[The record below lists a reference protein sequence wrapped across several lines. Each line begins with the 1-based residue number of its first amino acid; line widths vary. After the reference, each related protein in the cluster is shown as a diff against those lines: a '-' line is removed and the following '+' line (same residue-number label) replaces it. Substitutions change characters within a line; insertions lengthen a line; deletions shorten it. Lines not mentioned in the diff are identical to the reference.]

1 MTLPPKTSPGRTH
14 PWLALRVRFLVFFVV
29 AVTLV
34 ALTTE
39 EVGARFRRDALED
52 EALAAAGAAALGV
65 AEDLSDQAA
74 LPTAP
79 ELEQLLV
86 NYQQLVPTL
95 RSLSVLENQS
105 GRLSLIASTTLQ
117 PQGDIVGLA
126 ARAVATESPSMDL
139 TSHGPEALRLVAA
152 PLERKGRTYGAV
164 VVGMSMREMVRT
176 RDRIR
181 QIQASLV
188 VFSTLLIALIVD
200 LLGQRLVFSP
210 LRALRDT
217 IEGALQGERGRRA
230 PVIRTDE
237 IGDVSSA
244 FNDMLTRIEGFS
256 ATLQAE
262 VASATSAL
270 ADRNA
275 ELQSSVEQ
283 LFEARRELA
292 RSEMLAATGQMAATF
307 AHKIGTPLALIS
319 GYVQLLLAEAPAGSE
334 SQERLRTVHEQ
345 IGRLA
350 SIVRDLM
357 NQTRTPLLKRVP
369 TDAAAI
375 LTGIA
380 RLARPSA
387 EQKGVVL
394 EVDAGLA
401 PLPLLADAGQM
412 EQVFLN
418 LVTNALDAMGRGG
431 HLTLRAQKDGTH
443 IRFEVEDT
451 GSGIPPEVRP
461 RIFEPLFTTKEP
473 GRGTGLGLPIVRD
486 IVTAHQ
492 GTVEVYSEAGRGAR
506 FVVLLPGGLT
516 ETSAGT

>member
-1 MTLPPKTSPGRTH
+1 MQQLPSHMLPEVFTPDALNVEITPAGR
-14 PWLALRVRFLVFFVV
+14 LRLPRLGAERFRSAAV
-29 AVTLV
+29 A
-34 ALTTE
+34 
-39 EVGARFRRDALED
+39 GARIDGLWELRRADGTWIYV
-52 EALAAAGAAALGV
+52 LACAG
-65 AEDLSDQAA
+65 
-74 LPTAP
+74 
-79 ELEQLLV
+79 
-86 NYQQLVPTL
+86 
-95 RSLSVLENQS
+95 SLYTMD
-105 GRLSLIASTTLQ
+105 ASTTLATLGALTDTKRRWSAVTYGGRLLIFNGSDM
-117 PQGDIVGLA
+117 PQSFKTELERLRDVEDASLPVGWEAGNWPARVALLGAGEVEQLACWGLA
-126 ARAVATESPSMDL
+126 RERSSVYFSEVKNP
-139 TSHGPEALRLVAA
+139 LVWN
-152 PLERKGRTYGAV
+152 
-164 VVGMSMREMVRT
+164 S
-176 RDRIR
+176 
-181 QIQASLV
+181 
-188 VFSTLLIALIVD
+188 
-200 LLGQRLVFSP
+200 
-210 LRALRDT
+210 
-217 IEGALQGERGRRA
+217 
-230 PVIRTDE
+230 
-237 IGDVSSA
+237 
-244 FNDMLTRIEGFS
+244 
-256 ATLQAE
+256 
-262 VASATSAL
+262 
-270 ADRNA
+270 
-275 ELQSSVEQ
+275 LQSSTAGRVIVREEDGEEVVAVVDFAGLTLVMKETVTVGYFDLDPHAGTAAGMKVYPWGCASADSLIRYENGLAWWARWKGGHGPLTLSAVQ
-283 LFEARRELA
+283 DYADIAAEAMTWRIQPALNEV
-292 RSEMLAATGQMAATF
+292 SPS
-307 AHKIGTPLALIS
+307 HLALIS